1 MLSGGSFQVLLLL
14 ILVICISVFFFFE
27 LRKINLKITSQDIL
41 IKKITEDFNKL
52 TEEKTEEQTDEI
64 EMNTVSQD
72 FDNTVIKKEL
82 NNVEDVSGGFSP
94 TSSKDPVFMNPENI
108 LSEVVPLNDIVKESK
123 DKYEDESS
131 NKSDNESEDESEDE
145 SGDESENESH
155 NDSDDDDSEREF
167 DNDSDNSSELDIEEI
182 VKELQEMSVK
192 ELKNILQEK
201 GLAVSGNKTT
211 MIERIINS
219 LK

>member
-1 MLSGGSFQVLLLL
+1 MLSGGSFQILLLL

-41 IKKITEDFNKL
+41 IQKLTEDFNKL
-52 TEEKTEEQTDEI
+52 TEEKKDEI

-72 FDNTVIKKEL
+72 FNDTVIEKES
-82 NNVEDVSGGFSP
+82 NIIQDISGGFSP
-94 TSSKDPVFMNPENI
+94 TSCKDPVYMKSENI
-108 LSEVVPLNDIVKESK
+108 LSEVVPLNDVVKESK
-123 DKYEDESS
+123 EKYEDESS
-131 NKSDNESEDESEDE
+131 NKSDNESGNQSGNKSGNESDNESDNE
-145 SGDESENESH
+145 SGY
-155 NDSDDDDSEREF
+155 DS
-167 DNDSDNSSELDIEEI
+167 NDSDNSSDLDIEEI